1 MKTYIIISC
10 FLILLTSCT
19 IYTEKRSEALSQAV
33 YATAESINNARFD
46 KAGPYAEQ
54 AKRLAYA
61 PKNKI
66 SVPPIITS
74 NTKKIE
80 STNKTI
86 DVKKSSSNVKTGSTL
101 NSSVIKA
108 TTNANDEEQFLRLV
122 IPESLKHAKLLIE
135 NSDEWNEL
143 LQTKKFKEQLEIDN
157 ANLKKLS
164 TDIDTELQKQLKYNN
179 QMVIDLNTM
188 QKKLVEKD
196 LLITRL
202 YIFIFVLLLSIAGGI
217 YLRIKGIL

>member
-74 NTKKIE
+74 NTKRIE

-86 DVKKSSSNVKTGSTL
+86 DVKKSSSKVKTGSTL

-108 TTNANDEEQFLRLV
+108 TTNTDDEEQFLRLV

-164 TDIDTELQKQLKYNN
+164 NDIDTELQKQLKYNN

>member
-74 NTKKIE
+74 NTKRIE

-108 TTNANDEEQFLRLV
+108 TTNTDDEEQFLRLV

-164 TDIDTELQKQLKYNN
+164 NDIDTELQKQLKYNN

>member
-1 MKTYIIISC
+1 MKYTLILI
-10 FLILLTSCT
+10 LILLCGCAV
-19 IYTEKRSEALSQAV
+19 YTEKRSEALSQAV
-33 YATAESINNARFD
+33 YATAESIKNARFD

-61 PKNKI
+61 PKNQI

-74 NTKKIE
+74 TTKKIE
-80 STNKTI
+80 ATNKTTF
-86 DVKKSSSNVKTGSTL
+86 VKKGSSNTNTGSKINT
-101 NSSVIKA
+101 SIIKA
-108 TTNANDEEQFLRLV
+108 SSETEEDEQVLRLV

-135 NSDEWNEL
+135 NSEEWNEL
-143 LQTKKFKEQLEIDN
+143 LQTKKFKEQLEVDN
-157 ANLKKLS
+157 ANLKKLAS
-164 TDIDTELQKQLKYNN
+164 DIDAELQKQLKYNN

-202 YIFIFVLLLSIAGGI
+202 YITILGLILSIVGGI

>member
-1 MKTYIIISC
+1 MKTYIVISC

-74 NTKKIE
+74 NTKRIE
-80 STNKTI
+80 STNNKI

-108 TTNANDEEQFLRLV
+108 TTNTDDEEQFLRLV

-164 TDIDTELQKQLKYNN
+164 NDIDAELQKQLKYNN

-202 YIFIFVLLLSIAGGI
+202 YITIFGLILSIAGGI

>member
-1 MKTYIIISC
+1 MKKYILIASL
-10 FLILLTSCT
+10 LILLTSCT

-66 SVPPIITS
+66 TISPIITAS
-74 NTKKIE
+74 TKKIE
-80 STNKTI
+80 SINKEI
-86 DVKKSSSNVKTGSTL
+86 NVKNNSVNIKPKSVI
-101 NSSVIKA
+101 NSSIIKA
-108 TTNANDEEQFLRLV
+108 TSDVDQEEQVLRLV

-135 NSDEWNEL
+135 NSDEWNDL
-143 LQTKKFKEQLEIDN
+143 MQTKKFKEQLEIDN
-157 ANLKKLS
+157 ENLKKLS
-164 TDIDTELQKQLKYNN
+164 SDIDAELQKQLKYNN
-179 QMVIDLNTM
+179 QMIIDLNTM

-196 LLITRL
+196 LAILKRNIT
-202 YIFIFVLLLSIAGGI
+202 IIVLLLLMGGGI
-217 YLRIKGIL
+217 YLRMKGIL

>member
-1 MKTYIIISC
+1 VKTCILISC
-10 FLILLTSCT
+10 FLISLTSCT

-74 NTKKIE
+74 NTKRTE
-80 STNKTI
+80 STNNKI

-108 TTNANDEEQFLRLV
+108 TTNTDDEEQFLRLV

-164 TDIDTELQKQLKYNN
+164 NDIDAELQKQLKYNN
-179 QMVIDLNTM
+179 QMVIDLNIM

-202 YIFIFVLLLSIAGGI
+202 YITIFGLILSIAGGA